1 MVVLLIMGF
10 FVGPISN
17 MTKPDDRAMLRLET
31 ERLAQLLNLA
41 ATESRHTGN
50 SITWT
55 AQGSGYRFWRFAAD
69 TDWSEILDDDSLRAR
84 TLPRGMKITDFRVEN
99 TEYQDKMRMEL
110 HSFGSTLS
118 LTFEPFPGAAH
129 RTVRGSPIGQV
140 RVLPDEW
147 KTNGET
153 AQQ

>member
-1 MVVLLIMGF
+1 V
-10 FVGPISN
+10 
-17 MTKPDDRAMLRLET
+17 ALRTNREQLPLEETQFGAT
-31 ERLAQLLNLA
+31 ERLAELFNLA

-50 SITWT
+50 SIAWT

-69 TDWSEILDDDSLRAR
+69 TDRSEILDDASLRAR

-99 TEYQDKMRMEL
+99 TQYQDKMRMEL

-118 LTFEPFPGAAH
+118 FSIEPSPGAAH
-129 RTVRGSPIGQV
+129 CTVRGSPIGEV